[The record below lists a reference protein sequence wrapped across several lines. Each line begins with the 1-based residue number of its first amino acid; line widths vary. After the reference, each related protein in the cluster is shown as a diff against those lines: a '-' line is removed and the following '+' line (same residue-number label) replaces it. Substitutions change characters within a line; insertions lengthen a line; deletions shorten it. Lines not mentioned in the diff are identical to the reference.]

1 MTRLDYDSKM
11 EMHTTYNERRKFRIE
26 KKIPVKDERKK
37 DSKDPRFE
45 GITEEQVKL
54 IRYYISALTDT
65 KCGFCGGRKRCGY
78 MLCYT
83 CFYILP
89 KEFKKGLYKRP
100 LNLAPKSIGGA
111 NAIKPLITHPQ
122 NSLYRIILTFL

>member
-1 MTRLDYDSKM
+1 MVDVWDVELEFNEPGGSYDKA
-11 EMHTTYNERRKFRIE
+11 KFGE
-26 KKIPVKDERKK
+26 KTNASDGQ

-89 KEFKKGLYKRP
+89 KEFKKGLYN
-100 LNLAPKSIGGA
+100 NLFDGLERAYDVALEYLKAEAKKENVES
-111 NAIKPLITHPQ
+111 KVRKVDL
-122 NSLYRIILTFL
+122 